1 MKNRQLLF
9 RASVMLSLVAW
20 HHLPRPQR
28 YLGAEGDSFGD
39 SKERLTGI

>member
-9 RASVMLSLVAW
+9 WASVMLSLVAVASSA
-20 HHLPRPQR
+20 LAQR

-39 SKERLTGI
+39 SKERLKGI